1 MPDRSTTVGPRGVTY
16 ERFAVAGAGRIAAPF
31 FDDVRGGFTKV
42 FGAEALDRAG
52 IAFDVREVY
61 WSRSHTGVI
70 RGLHFQNPPTAV
82 AKIVFCTQGRIHDV
96 VVDLRRGSP
105 TYASVV
111 DFDLSES
118 SGAVVVPRGCAHGFE
133 VLDGPAVTCYLQ
145 DGPFDPATDD
155 GIRWDTAGIA
165 WRERAPII
173 SARDGALPS
182 FDTFVS
188 PFGPDGSARVS

>member
-1 MPDRSTTVGPRGVTY
+1 MSVTY
-16 ERFAVAGAGRIAAPF
+16 EPSAVPGAGRIAAPF

-52 IAFDVREVY
+52 ITFDVLEVY

-96 VVDLRRGSP
+96 VVDLRCGSP

-111 DFDLSES
+111 EFELNES

-145 DGPFDPATDD
+145 DGAFDPATDA
-155 GIRWDTAGIA
+155 GVRWDSASIA
-165 WRERAPII
+165 WTTAAPVV
-173 SARDGALPS
+173 SDRDRALPR
-182 FDTFVS
+182 FDAFSS
-188 PFGPDGSARVS
+188 PFGPDGAPRAR